1 MDKLHLSAGSFE
13 ASARARGAS
22 DARRPPAASFVAR
35 RVVVDVPAT
44 CANLGPGFDCLALA
58 LRLHNRFE
66 VTLHTDEAQG
76 TPVRPLLQIH
86 GARADVQQL
95 GKDDDNLFLRSFR
108 ALCQAVGVAAP
119 PVSARLHVR
128 VPPGRGLGSSATAV
142 VGGILAANIVLGG
155 PLGLDELLELAITCE
170 PGHHPDNV
178 AAALLGGL
186 VVTGARAGDDRL
198 ASLTLPIPATLR
210 AVLFV
215 PDLPMSTAHSRAI
228 LPATYARED
237 ATYNMSRVAL
247 LLAALQTERFEL
259 LGTAMEDRLHQ
270 PYRQQLFPALGALI
284 AAGRAAGAHGVCLAG
299 SGSAVLALVTD
310 NGAGVRQAL
319 EATAQRLGVAGHGL
333 VVELAR
339 AGAQA
344 RIVQEGDGAESAPEE
359 GASDGE

>member
-1 MDKLHLSAGSFE
+1 MDKTHLSAGSFE
-13 ASARARGAS
+13 ASTSTHHDSNAP
-22 DARRPPAASFVAR
+22 RPPAASFTAH

-58 LRLHNRFE
+58 LRLLNRFE
-66 VTLHTDEAQG
+66 LTLHAEEAQG
-76 TPVRPLLQIH
+76 VPAPPRLEIH
-86 GARADVQQL
+86 GSPADVQQL
-95 GKDDDNLFLRSFR
+95 GHDEDNLFLRSFR
-108 ALCQAVGVAAP
+108 ALCQAMGVTAP
-119 PVSARLHVR
+119 PMSARLHVR

-142 VGGILAANIVLGG
+142 VGGILAANTVLGG
-155 PLGLDELLELAITCE
+155 PLGSDELLELAITCE

-186 VVTGARAGDDRL
+186 VVTGARAGDGRL

-215 PDLPMSTAHSRAI
+215 PDLPMSTAHSRAV
-228 LPATYARED
+228 LPATYTRED
-237 ATYNMSRVAL
+237 ATYNTSRVAL
-247 LLAALQTERFEL
+247 LLAALQMERLDL

-284 AAGRAAGAHGVCLAG
+284 AAGREAGAHGVCLAG

-310 NGAGVRQAL
+310 DGAGVCRAL
-319 EATAQRLGVAGHGL
+319 EATAQRLGVAGRGL
-333 VVELAR
+333 VVDLAR

-344 RIVQEGDGAESAPEE
+344 RILQEGDGADSAPQE

>member
-1 MDKLHLSAGSFE
+1 MDKTQLSASSFG
-13 ASARARGAS
+13 ASPRARRDS
-22 DARRPPAASFVAR
+22 DAPRSPAASFAAH

-58 LRLHNRFE
+58 LRLHNRF
-66 VTLHTDEAQG
+66 VLTLHAEEAQG
-76 TPVRPLLQIH
+76 VPAPPRLEIH
-86 GARADVQQL
+86 GSPADVQQL
-95 GKDDDNLFLRSFR
+95 GQDEDNLFLRSFR
-108 ALCQAVGVAAP
+108 ALCQAVGVTAP
-119 PVSARLHVR
+119 PMSARLHVR

-142 VGGILAANIVLGG
+142 VGGILAA
-155 PLGLDELLELAITCE
+155 EEMLELAITCE

-186 VVTGARAGDDRL
+186 VVTGARAGDGRL

-215 PDLPMSTAHSRAI
+215 PDLPMSTAHSRAV
-228 LPATYARED
+228 LPATYTRED
-237 ATYNMSRVAL
+237 ATYNTSRVAL
-247 LLAALQTERFEL
+247 LLAALQTERFDL

-284 AAGRAAGAHGVCLAG
+284 AAGREAGAHGVCLAG

-310 NGAGVRQAL
+310 DGAGVRRAL
-319 EATAQRLGVAGHGL
+319 EGTAQRLGVAGRGL
-333 VVELAR
+333 VVDLAR

-344 RIVQEGDGAESAPEE
+344 RILQEGDGADLEPQE